1 MFQSLVSLEDDQIT
15 TIVDAVQRWCADQHI
30 DIDSGD
36 GRRAIRIAID
46 LVQTTSDAAILLDM
60 LKVRLR
66 PATVAECTALL
77 QGHSILIVEDDFLL
91 ADEIETAL
99 RALGAEIVGPAS
111 NLTAALALVATSAV
125 TEALVDIDLGGGVK
139 FDLADELSG
148 QGIPFAFATGY
159 DQSAVPTRHASVPF
173 YQKPIPI
180 EAFAAGNRCS

>member
-77 QGHSILIVEDDFLL
+77 QGH
-91 ADEIETAL
+91 
-99 RALGAEIVGPAS
+99 AS
-111 NLTAALALVATSAV
+111 
-125 TEALVDIDLGGGVK
+125 
-139 FDLADELSG
+139 
-148 QGIPFAFATGY
+148 
-159 DQSAVPTRHASVPF
+159 
-173 YQKPIPI
+173 
-180 EAFAAGNRCS
+180 